1 MYSFISHSHGSQREE
16 KIKVNSGN
24 QQRQRTLTHPP
35 SSSLEGKFDYSVARG
50 EDLRE
55 NEAEVG
61 PWRVMQQAE
70 ETRERKKKISPHLLP
85 PCIAEISLARFPLPL
100 PLRRGRLSRA
110 AARIAEKIWLTFRV
124 SALEKSLP
132 SKLPSFP
139 PLSLHLP
146 ARDEMPAFLAAFRY
160 QHKEKRREGRK
171 YCVKVGITREG
182 ALPTREEVLVSLH
195 RELHYNVTKLT
206 YRSCMMQLVQTTWLK
221 SSITLEFDDMERRF
235 FTFPINR
242 IVGTFQHS
250 SR

>member
-1 MYSFISHSHGSQREE
+1 MEGHATGGRNSREKKENLAASPSPLHCRNLFCPLSFAASFT
-16 KIKVNSGN
+16 SG
-24 QQRQRTLTHPP
+24 
-35 SSSLEGKFDYSVARG
+35 G
-50 EDLRE
+50 
-55 NEAEVG
+55 
-61 PWRVMQQAE
+61 
-70 ETRERKKKISPHLLP
+70 
-85 PCIAEISLARFPLPL
+85 
-100 PLRRGRLSRA
+100 LSRA

-221 SSITLEFDDMERRF
+221 SSITLECDDMERRF
-235 FTFPINR
+235 SPIR
-242 IVGTFQHS
+242 
-250 SR
+250 